1 MPTPWVDPTA
11 VELADAAMQKP
22 GVCKER
28 AASLLMKALYLAR
41 MVRLDLNWVMNTISR
56 QVTKWTVLQDRQI
69 CRLYGYLMATVELEL
84 HSTVFPGD
92 LGNVKL
98 EGYPDADLAGAF
110 DSARSTSGGFVG
122 LAGDAGTSVPL
133 EWYSK
138 RQTATSHSTT
148 EAELVSASKMLREH
162 LLPQQILWEA
172 MLGRPVSAKLFEDNQ
187 STITTILNGYSQQLR
202 FLAKHHRISLSLV
215 HEICTDALNS
225 IALEYIPTDL
235 QKGDLMTKG
244 LDRGKLEKALE
255 LVKLRMPALV
265 AAFCAVLR
273 KP

>member
-1 MPTPWVDPTA
+1 
-11 VELADAAMQKP
+11 MQKP

-28 AASLLMKALYLAR
+28 AAALLMKALYLAR
-41 MVRLDLNWVMNTISR
+41 TVRLDLNWVMNTISR
-56 QVTKWTVLQDRQI
+56 QVTKWTVLQDRHI

-84 HSTVFPGD
+84 HSVVFPGN
-92 LGNVKL
+92 LGNKL

-148 EAELVSASKMLREH
+148 EAELASASKMLREH

-172 MLGRPVSAKLFEDNQ
+172 MLGRPVSAKLFEVNQ
-187 STITTILNGYSQQLR
+187 STIATILNGYSQQLR
-202 FLAKHHRISLSLV
+202 FLAKCHRIYLFLV

-235 QKGDLMTKG
+235 QKGDLMTRG
-244 LDRGKLEKALE
+244 LERGKLEKALE
-255 LVKLRMPALV
+255 LVKLRMPVLV